1 MIEETDEILETSKK
15 AAKVGAEIL
24 SQGFGRLNQK
34 QIALKGMGD
43 YVTEIDRS
51 SEEAI
56 IKVIKGKF
64 PDHVI
69 HAEES
74 GRENRESKYC
84 WLIDPLDGTA
94 NYVQGIP
101 IFGISIALVKGEE
114 TLVGLVYYPERDEM
128 FWAVKEKG
136 AFLNGRK
143 IHVSTK
149 KDMAR
154 SMLASGFPW
163 RSKDYLDP
171 YLASFR
177 ELFLSAAGV
186 RRMGSA
192 AIDLAYTACGRFDG
206 FWEMKL
212 KPWDISAGILLV
224 EEAGGVVTD
233 FKGGKG
239 YIESGNVVAGNPFI
253 HGKIL
258 DMIRPYLSR
267 IK

>member
-1 MIEETDEILETSKK
+1 MSEETDKILEVAKR

-24 SQGFGRLNQK
+24 LQAFGKLDQK
-34 QIALKGMGD
+34 QISLKGAGD
-43 YVTEIDRS
+43 YVTEIDRE
-51 SEEAI
+51 SEKAI
-56 IKVIKGKF
+56 INLIKEKF
-64 PDHVI
+64 PDHGI
-69 HAEES
+69 YAEES
-74 GRENRESKYC
+74 GKENRKSLYR

-101 IFGISIALVKGEE
+101 IFGISIALVKEEE
-114 TLVGLVYYPERDEM
+114 TQVGLIYYPERDEM
-128 FWAVKEKG
+128 FWAVKGEG
-136 AFLNGRK
+136 AFLNDRR
-143 IHVSTK
+143 IHISAK
-149 KDMAR
+149 KDMAL

-177 ELFLSAAGV
+177 ELFLSVAGV

-239 YIESGNVVAGNPFI
+239 YIESGNVVAGNSFI
-253 HGKIL
+253 HEKIL
-258 DMIRPYLSR
+258 NTIRPYLSQ
-267 IK
+267 IE